1 MKKAALSLVA
11 LAVLLGGFFMTYDV
25 DEKRAEA
32 IADVEAKQST
42 TEYQQAYARQLA
54 RYGW

>member
-1 MKKAALSLVA
+1 MKKTILSIGAV
-11 LAVLLGGFFMTYDV
+11 AVLLGGFFVAYDV

-32 IADVEAKQST
+32 RAEVEAERAT

-54 RYGW
+54 RCGW

>member
-1 MKKAALSLVA
+1 MKKTILSIVAA
-11 LAVLLGGFFMTYDV
+11 AVLLGGFFVTYDV

-32 IADVEAKQST
+32 RAEVEAERAT

-54 RYGW
+54 RCGW

>member
-1 MKKAALSLVA
+1 MKKTILSIVAA
-11 LAVLLGGFFMTYDV
+11 AVLMGGLFMTYDV

-54 RYGW
+54 MYGW

>member
-1 MKKAALSLVA
+1 MKKTILSIVAA
-11 LAVLLGGFFMTYDV
+11 AVLLGGFFVAYDV

-32 IADVEAKQST
+32 RADVEAMQAT

-54 RYGW
+54 RCGW

>member
-1 MKKAALSLVA
+1 MKKTILSIVAA
-11 LAVLLGGFFMTYDV
+11 AVLLGGFFVAYDV

-32 IADVEAKQST
+32 RAEVEAERAT

-54 RYGW
+54 RCGW